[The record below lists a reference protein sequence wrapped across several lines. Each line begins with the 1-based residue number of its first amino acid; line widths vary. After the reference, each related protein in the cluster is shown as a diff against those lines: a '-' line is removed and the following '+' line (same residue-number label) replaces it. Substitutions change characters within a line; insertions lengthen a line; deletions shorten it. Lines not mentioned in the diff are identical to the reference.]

1 MYRDEI
7 DRHVV
12 VLTLSEPRQQS
23 KHF

>member
-12 VLTLSEPRQQS
+12 VLTLSEPRQ
-23 KHF
+23 

>member
-12 VLTLSEPRQQS
+12 VLTLSEPRQQT